1 MDDYS
6 EVSEPQ
12 KPLTIRAYG
21 VSGSTLKKEIES
33 ITGVNPGK
41 NAIYSKETGRVS
53 VTTEVFVLVVMVGV
67 AAVEKVLLSSS

>member
-1 MDDYS
+1 MDEYS

-53 VTTEVFVLVVMVGV
+53 VTSEVFGDCCC
-67 AAVEKVLLSSS
+67 KTKI